1 MNSEHSW
8 YLINLP
14 SSASTNIVGVTES
27 TATICPS
34 PQHCTA
40 NPATMS
46 INRIAILRMKCPC
59 VRQKLLMLCGCDVQG
74 FTNLFPVEKKI
85 CYRFW

>member
-14 SSASTNIVGVTES
+14 SSANTNIVGVTES
-27 TATICPS
+27 TATIWPS

-40 NPATMS
+40 SPATMS
-46 INRIAILRMKCPC
+46 INLIAMRRMKWPYKKEVIISG
-59 VRQKLLMLCGCDVQG
+59 VR
-74 FTNLFPVEKKI
+74 EKKSD
-85 CYRFW
+85 